1 MKWPNRVIAIGIIQL
16 IALVLLGVAAL
27 AAGEEAE
34 AGGYISGSV
43 FYDLDGDGQA
53 RVGEPNVSN
62 ATVFIQREGEDEAL
76 VVSTDAAGFFVARNL
91 SYGVYFV
98 WAQDGES
105 NLSAVQSVTLDEVN
119 GASTVDL
126 PISRN
131 TSGGTQIRITNSIFL
146 PLVNR

>member
-1 MKWPNRVIAIGIIQL
+1 MKWPKRVIAIGIIQL

-27 AAGEEAE
+27 AAGEE
-34 AGGYISGSV
+34 
-43 FYDLDGDGQA
+43 DGDGQA